1 MGVLGC
7 PNCTNGWVLFLKPA
21 NKARD
26 SEDGNLVYEETD
38 TTMLEYGE
46 PCPYCNG
53 GEAYVENLKQ
63 KADLPETY
71 YDVDMD
77 RFDWTIYGVDMS
89 QPKALAEKFILNH
102 KEFQQAGFGLYI
114 WSRTRGSG
122 KTYLASAI
130 CNSMMKTLRRK
141 TRFVNVSQ
149 LIDISKEQDGLQ
161 QLIDAEVLVLDD
173 LGQKGTG
180 AEWMGDLLYNIFEGR
195 GNRKRLTIVT
205 SNISP
210 QELQIDDRIADRMNG
225 QMIELKLPEVRVRSM
240 KATETKEKLLM
251 DMKIIPDSRPKQ
263 TEMEETNA
271 DQRNPEPD

>member
-7 PNCTNGWVLFLKPA
+7 PNCICGWVLFQKPA
-21 NKARD
+21 NKVQVEGD
-26 SEDGNLVYEETD
+26 NI
-38 TTMLEYGE
+38 YGE
-46 PCPYCNG
+46 APDGLMVDFASPCPYCNG
-53 GEAYVENLKQ
+53 GEAFVENLKQ
-63 KADLPETY
+63 KADIPETY

-77 RFDWTIYGVDMS
+77 KFDWTIYGVDMT
-89 QPKALAEKFILNH
+89 QPKTLAEKWILNH

-114 WSRTRGSG
+114 WSKTRGSG

-130 CNSMMKTLRRK
+130 CNSMMRTHRRRTK
-141 TRFVNVSQ
+141 FVNVSQ
-149 LIDISKEQDGLQ
+149 LIEISKGNEQDGIQ

-180 AEWMGDLLYNIFEGR
+180 TEWINDLLYNIFENR

-210 QELQIDDRIADRMNG
+210 QELQIDDRIADRMNQ

-240 KATETKEKLLM
+240 KATETKKRLLM
-251 DMKIIPDSRPKQ
+251 DMKIMPDSRPKQ
-263 TEMEETNA
+263 MTLAGGTT
-271 DQRNPEPD
+271 